1 MAGQRSAAGT
11 PRRRVVASLLLVL
24 GLLTTSACSPGGTT
38 PTTTSEPTKTLVVG
52 ATAEPATMD
61 PTSGPA
67 AAVPQ
72 VMLYNVYETLVKI
85 DGEGQLKP
93 LLAQGWDLSA
103 DRKTYTFHLNPA
115 AKFASGAKVTAEVVV
130 QNIERMRKTAVEPY
144 HTQASIVAAQRA
156 VDEHTVEVSLT
167 RPSNLWLYDMS
178 STVGM
183 VIDPAGFATLGEQT
197 AGSGPLRLKTWTP
210 RDSIVLERNPDY
222 WGTPVRFD
230 AVTFKYFADPNAMNA
245 AMLSGQLDIISNLQ
259 APDAI
264 AQFADPARFS
274 VVEGTTSGEVVLG
287 LNNASPKLK
296 DVRVRRAISMAIDK
310 QKLLDTVWNGRGTL
324 TGSMTVPTDVYH
336 ADLSDVSPY
345 DPAKA
350 KSLLA
355 EAKATDLEL
364 RFRPAA
370 LPYATKA
377 AQFVASQLADVGI
390 RTKVEEL
397 QFPARWVETIYT
409 KGDYDMTVV
418 AHVEARDI
426 VNFANPDYYWHYG
439 DPEFV
444 ALVKEA
450 DQAAPVEFPDKMKVA
465 ARFLAEDA
473 AAVWLFVLPNLVITK
488 PTVTGVAI
496 NATSLSFDVTTI
508 ATR

>member
-1 MAGQRSAAGT
+1 MAGQRRE
-11 PRRRVVASLLLVL
+11 PRRPHRRVVAALLVVV
-24 GLLTTSACSPGGTT
+24 GLLTTSACAPGGNA
-38 PTTTSEPTKTLVVG
+38 PTSTSAPVKTLVIG

-61 PTSGPA
+61 PTAGPA

-72 VMLYNVYETLVKI
+72 VMLYNVYETLVKM

-93 LLAQGWDLSA
+93 LLAQGWDLSD
-103 DRKTYTFHLNPA
+103 DRTVYTFHLNPA
-115 AKFASGAKVTAEVVV
+115 ARFASGAKVTAEAVA
-130 QNIERMRKTAVEPY
+130 QNISRMRATSVEPY
-144 HTQASIVAAQRA
+144 RTQMSIITDQR
-156 VDEHTVEVSLT
+156 VIDEDTLEVTLS

-178 STVGM
+178 STAGM
-183 VIDPAGFATLGEQT
+183 VIDPAGFASLGQQT
-197 AGSGPLRLKTWTP
+197 AGSGPLRLKAWTP
-210 RDSIVLERNPDY
+210 RDNVTLERNPDY

-230 AVTFKYFADPNAMNA
+230 TVTFKYFADPNAMNA

-264 AQFADPARFS
+264 GQFSDPAAFTI
-274 VVEGTTSGEVVLG
+274 VEGTTNGEVVLG
-287 LNNASPKLK
+287 LNNESPELS

-310 QKLLDTVWNGRGTL
+310 QKLLETVWNGKGTL

-336 ADLSDVSPY
+336 EDLGDVSPY
-345 DPAKA
+345 DPDAA
-350 KSLLA
+350 RELLK

-377 AQFVASQLADVGI
+377 AQFVASQLDDVGI
-390 RTKVEEL
+390 DTTVEEL
-397 QFPARWVETIYT
+397 QFPARWVDTIYT
-409 KGDYDMTVV
+409 KGDYDLTIV

-439 DPEFV
+439 DKEFV
-444 ALVKEA
+444 DLVRAA
-450 DQAAPVEFPDKMKVA
+450 DRAAPVEFPDRMKAA
-465 ARFLAEDA
+465 ARYLAEDA

-488 PTVTGVAI
+488 PTVSGVAT

>member
-1 MAGQRSAAGT
+1 MTRQ
-11 PRRRVVASLLLVL
+11 RRVTVSPHRRVIASLLVAL
-24 GLLTTSACSPGGTT
+24 GLLATTACSPGGGTA
-38 PTTTSEPTKTLVVG
+38 PSPSAPAKTLVVG

-61 PTSGPA
+61 PTAGPA

-72 VMLYNVYETLVKI
+72 VMLYNVYETLVKM

-93 LLAQGWDLSA
+93 LLAQGWDLSD
-103 DRKTYTFHLNPA
+103 DRTVYTFHLNPA
-115 AKFASGAKVTAEVVV
+115 ARFASGGKVTADAVVA
-130 QNIERMRKTAVEPY
+130 NLARMRATSVEPY
-144 HTQASIVAAQRA
+144 RTQMSLVSDQRA
-156 VDEHTVEVSLT
+156 VDDDTVEVTLS

-178 STVGM
+178 STAGM
-183 VIDPAGFATLGEQT
+183 VIDPAGFSALGQQT

-210 RDSIVLERNPDY
+210 RDSVVLERNPDY

-230 AVTFKYFADPNAMNA
+230 TVTFKYFADPNAMNA
-245 AMLSGQLDIISNLQ
+245 AMLAGQLDVISNLQ

-264 AQFADPARFS
+264 GQFSDPARFT
-274 VVEGTTSGEVVLG
+274 VIEGTTNGEVVLG
-287 LNNASPKLK
+287 LNNDSPKLS

-310 QKLLDTVWNGRGTL
+310 QKLLDTVWNGKGAL

-336 ADLSDVSPY
+336 EDLADVSPY
-345 DPAKA
+345 DPDEARA
-350 KSLLA
+350 LLK
-355 EAKATDLEL
+355 EAKATDLTL

-377 AQFVASQLADVGI
+377 AQFVASQLEDVGI
-390 RTKVEEL
+390 DTSIEEL
-397 QFPARWVETIYT
+397 QFPARWVDTIYT
-409 KGDYDMTVV
+409 KGDYDMTIV

-439 DPEFV
+439 KPEFV
-444 ALVKEA
+444 ELIDAA
-450 DQAAPVEFPDKMKVA
+450 DRAAPAEFPDRMKAA
-465 ARFLAEDA
+465 ARYLAEDA

-488 PTVTGVAI
+488 PTVTGVAT